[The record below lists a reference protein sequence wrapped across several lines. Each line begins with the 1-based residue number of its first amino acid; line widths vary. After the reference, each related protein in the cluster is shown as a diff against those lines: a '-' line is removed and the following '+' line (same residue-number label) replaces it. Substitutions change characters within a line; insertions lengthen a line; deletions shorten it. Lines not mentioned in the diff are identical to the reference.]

1 MAVQGLL
8 KKLILMFIMSSA
20 IKIWLFPKLDML
32 KKSLQSPI
40 SPSCYYFGYILHETN
55 IVRLVINN
63 TVIKLSQFINSDITR
78 DTLSGLVER
87 EFDL

>member
-1 MAVQGLL
+1 MAILALL

-32 KKSLQSPI
+32 KKSLQAPI

-55 IVRLVINN
+55 IASMRYCQA
-63 TVIKLSQFINSDITR
+63 SH
-78 DTLSGLVER
+78 
-87 EFDL
+87 